1 MPEPPAALH
10 MQNEIV
16 QQDRH
21 SWVRTVIVGRN
32 PKLTMIRIVVLVIT
46 CLVVF
51 KFVLLPIRV
60 DGPSMLPTYRES
72 SVNFV
77 NRFAYFNH
85 EPRRGDVVA
94 VRYSGQSIMLMKRV
108 VALPGETIEFVDG
121 RILINGR
128 FLDEPYLKY
137 QCDWSARPDHYQLRD
152 DEYYVVGDN
161 RSMPFE
167 DHKQGAARRERIVGK
182 VLL

>member
-1 MPEPPAALH
+1 
-10 MQNEIV
+10 MQTESD
-16 QQDRH
+16 QQETH
-21 SWVRTVIVGRN
+21 SWVRTVIIGRN
-32 PKLTMIRIVVLVIT
+32 PKLTFIRIMVLVVT
-46 CLVVF
+46 CLIVF
-51 KFVLLPIRV
+51 KFILLPIRV
-60 DGPSMLPTYRES
+60 DGPSMLPTYRET

-77 NRFAYFNH
+77 NCLAYRNH

-94 VRYSGQSIMLMKRV
+94 VRYSGRSIMLMKRI
-108 VALPGETIEFVDG
+108 VALPGETIEFMNG
-121 RILINGR
+121 RILIDGR

-137 QCDWSARPDHYQLRD
+137 ECDWTAQPEPARLRD

>member
-1 MPEPPAALH
+1 
-10 MQNEIV
+10 MQTDTG
-16 QQDRH
+16 QQESY
-21 SWVRTVIVGRN
+21 SWVRTVIIGRN
-32 PKLTMIRIVVLVIT
+32 PKLTFIRIAVLVAT
-46 CLVVF
+46 CLIVF
-51 KFVLLPIRV
+51 KFILLPIRV

-77 NRFAYFNH
+77 NCLAYQNH

-94 VRYSGQSIMLMKRV
+94 VRYSGRSIMLMKRI
-108 VALPGETIEFVDG
+108 VALPGETIEFVGG
-121 RILINGR
+121 RILIDGR
-128 FLDEPYLKY
+128 FLNEPYLKY
-137 QCDWSARPDHYQLRD
+137 DCDWDAKPDPARLRD

-182 VLL
+182 ILL

>member
-1 MPEPPAALH
+1 ME
-10 MQNEIV
+10 NETV
-16 QQDRH
+16 QPTKP
-21 SWVRTVIVGRN
+21 SWVRTVLIGRN
-32 PKLTMIRIVVLVIT
+32 PKFTLVRVVVLVAL
-46 CLVVF
+46 CVVLF
-51 KFVLLPIRV
+51 TYVLLPIRV

-77 NRFAYFNH
+77 NCLAYLSH

-94 VRYSGQSIMLMKRV
+94 VRYSGKHIMLMKRI
-108 VALPGETIEFVDG
+108 VALPGENIEFVNG

-128 FLDEPYLKY
+128 LLEEPYIKY
-137 QCDWSARPDHYQLRD
+137 DCDWTEKPERHQLRE

-167 DHKQGAARRERIVGK
+167 DHKQGAAARERIVGK